1 MVTDRFPSDRLDG
14 AQVAAAPDGLRTPI
28 RGRAM
33 TCVGIMSSLHGNPL
47 GIERLVNGEKT
58 RDSVA

>member
-1 MVTDRFPSDRLDG
+1 
-14 AQVAAAPDGLRTPI
+14 
-28 RGRAM
+28 
-33 TCVGIMSSLHGNPL
+33 MSSLHGNPL